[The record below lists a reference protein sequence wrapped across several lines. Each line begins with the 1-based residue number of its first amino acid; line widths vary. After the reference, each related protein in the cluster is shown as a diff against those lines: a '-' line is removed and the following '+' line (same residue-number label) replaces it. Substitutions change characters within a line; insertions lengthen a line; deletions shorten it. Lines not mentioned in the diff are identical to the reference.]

1 MGPPVA
7 INKTSAL
14 GTTQLVLVFLCSAGL
29 QLALHNIQS
38 VFQGNLMSFTSC
50 GRKLLAV
57 LLLGGLLG
65 GCATGPNV
73 DPRDPIEP
81 FNRGVSRFNDEI
93 DGAILKPVATVYR
106 DVTPDL
112 VRTGVSNFFGN
123 LRDVWSAVNATL
135 QLRPLEA
142 TENAMRFGVNTVFG
156 LGGVLDVA
164 SEMGIDRTPLDFGQ
178 TLGRW
183 GIPPGPYLVLPIFG
197 PSSVRD
203 AAGFGVEARGDLVGN
218 LDRIPTRNSLTALR
232 VVDTRANLLRATSML
247 EGAALDKYS
256 FTRDFYLQ
264 RRENQIESLID
275 KGVGLPPVQ
284 DTEGSK

>member
-1 MGPPVA
+1 MLL
-7 INKTSAL
+7 T
-14 GTTQLVLVFLCSAGL
+14 FCW
-29 QLALHNIQS
+29 
-38 VFQGNLMSFTSC
+38 
-50 GRKLLAV
+50 RKLLAA
-57 LLLGGLLG
+57 LLLGGLLS
-65 GCATGPNV
+65 GCATGPNA

-93 DGAILKPVATVYR
+93 DNALLKPVATVYR
-106 DVTPDL
+106 DVTPDP

-123 LRDVWSAVNATL
+123 LRDVWSAINATL
-135 QLRPLEA
+135 QLRPREA
-142 TENAMRFGVNTVFG
+142 TENALRFGVNTVFG

-183 GIPPGPYLVLPIFG
+183 GIPPGPYLVLPLFG

-203 AAGFGVEARGDLVGN
+203 AAGFSVEARGDLVGN

-232 VVDTRANLLRATSML
+232 IVDTRANLLRATSML

-264 RRENQIESLID
+264 RRQNQIESLID
-275 KGVGLPPVQ
+275 LGIGLPPVQ
-284 DTEGSK
+284 DTESSK

>member
-1 MGPPVA
+1 
-7 INKTSAL
+7 
-14 GTTQLVLVFLCSAGL
+14 
-29 QLALHNIQS
+29 
-38 VFQGNLMSFTSC
+38 MSFTSR
-50 GRKLLAV
+50 GRRLLAV
-57 LLLGGLLG
+57 LLLGGLLS

-73 DPRDPIEP
+73 DLRDPIEP

-93 DGAILKPVATVYR
+93 DGAILKPVAIAYR
-106 DVTPDL
+106 DVAPDL

-135 QLRPLEA
+135 QLRPREA
-142 TENAMRFGVNTVFG
+142 TENALRFGVNTVFG
-156 LGGVLDVA
+156 LGGVLDIA

-183 GIPPGPYLVLPIFG
+183 GIPSGPYLVLPIFG

-275 KGVGLPPVQ
+275 QGVGLPPVQ